1 MGDVTYY
8 APWGNLALFHRDFEY
23 SSGLVKLGALHS
35 GIEALR
41 RRGRL
46 TVTIERIG

>member
-23 SSGLVKLGALHS
+23 SSGLVKLGALYS

-46 TVTIERIG
+46 TVTIDRIG